1 MNSTRDGSRTLAFLG
16 CGWATRIHSRV
27 LRGEPGL
34 EMRYAS
40 RDPAKAEAF
49 RRRYGGAVAYP
60 SYEAAFDDATLD
72 VMVVATPPR
81 EHLPLT
87 LRALAAGKSVIVE
100 KPAFLEAR
108 DVATVRRAAVE
119 LRRPVFVAENYAYKP
134 LLGVLREVLASRVVG
149 EPLFL
154 QLNAVRLQRIPG
166 WREDPAAC
174 GGALLEGG
182 IHWIH
187 FLASLDL
194 PIRAVR
200 GARPGRRDG
209 PERSMLVIVEYES
222 GPVATLHYSWE
233 VPSPLHG
240 LRLSRLWGTDGGV
253 TFETNGAF
261 MAVHGR
267 RRRVLFP
274 APRDIAGYRA
284 MWHDF
289 LRALRSG
296 EAPRMT
302 LDLAERDLRLVEAIH
317 ATLQ

>member
-1 MNSTRDGSRTLAFLG
+1 MDATRNGRRTLAFLG
-16 CGWATRIHSRV
+16 CGWATRMHSRV
-27 LRGEPGL
+27 LRGQPGL
-34 EMRYAS
+34 EVRYAS
-40 RDPAKAEAF
+40 RDRARAEAF

-60 SYEAAFDDATLD
+60 NYEGAFDDATLD
-72 VMVVATPPR
+72 VIVVATPPR

-100 KPAFLEAR
+100 KPAFLEAS
-108 DVATVRRAAVE
+108 DVATVRRAATE
-119 LRRPVFVAENYAYKP
+119 SRQRVFVAENYAYKP
-134 LLGVLREVLASRVVG
+134 LLRVLREVLASEVVG

-166 WREDPAAC
+166 WREDPAAG

-182 IHWIH
+182 IHWLH

-209 PERSMLVIVEYES
+209 PDRSMLVVVEYMS
-222 GPVATLHYSWE
+222 GPVATLHYSWD
-233 VPSPLHG
+233 VPSPLRG
-240 LRLSRLWGTDGGV
+240 LRVSHLWGTDGGA

-261 MAVHGR
+261 VAVHGR
-267 RRRVLFP
+267 RRHLLFP

-289 LRALRSG
+289 LGGLRSG
-296 EAPRMT
+296 QAPRMT
-302 LDLAERDLRLVEAIH
+302 LDLAERDLRLVEAVH
-317 ATLQ
+317 ASLA

>member
-1 MNSTRDGSRTLAFLG
+1 M
-16 CGWATRIHSRV
+16 
-27 LRGEPGL
+27 LRGEPRL

-60 SYEAAFDDATLD
+60 NYDAAFDDATVD
-72 VMVVATPPR
+72 FVVVATPPR

-108 DVATVRRAAVE
+108 DAATVRRAAAE
-119 LRRPVFVAENYAYKP
+119 SRRPVFVAENYAYKP
-134 LLGVLREVLASRVVG
+134 LLRVLREVLASGVVG

-154 QLNAVRLQRIPG
+154 QLNAVRSQRIPG
-166 WREDPAAC
+166 WREDPAMC

-187 FLASLDL
+187 VLASLDL
-194 PIRAVR
+194 PIRSVR
-200 GARPGRRDG
+200 GARPGRHDG
-209 PERSMLVIVEYES
+209 PDRSMLVVVEYLN

-233 VPSPLHG
+233 VPSPLRG
-240 LRLSRLWGTDGGV
+240 LRMSHLWGTDGGV

-261 MAVHGR
+261 VAVHGR
-267 RRRVLFP
+267 RRRLLFP
-274 APRDIAGYRA
+274 ALRDIAGYRA

-289 LRALRSG
+289 LGALRSG
-296 EAPRMT
+296 QAPRMT
-302 LDLAERDLRLVEAIH
+302 LDLAERDLRLIEAIH
-317 ATLQ
+317 ATLE